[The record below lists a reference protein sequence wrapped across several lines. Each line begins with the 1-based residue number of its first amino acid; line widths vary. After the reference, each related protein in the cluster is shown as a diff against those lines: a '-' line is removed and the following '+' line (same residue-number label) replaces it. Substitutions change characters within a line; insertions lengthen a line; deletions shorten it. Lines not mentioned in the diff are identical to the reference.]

1 MPTIYEYKGVS
12 YELPDGLSEDA
23 ALARIKS
30 SLQPQP
36 AQPPV
41 APPSSGFLMGLKDPI
56 TGAAQLLPRALA
68 GITSLGGTTPNPVSQ
83 YFSEEAKRLDEM
95 AKAEEQA
102 YQAQREAQGSSG
114 FDVARLG
121 GNILNPASLLPAA
134 RVAQLA
140 RARGLS
146 TVGQAAAGGA
156 VSGAMQPAVGEG
168 TFGEQKTEQVALG
181 AVTGPIGE
189 KVVAG
194 AGRVLNPLVSKAEQ
208 TMRDLGITPTTG
220 QTLGGQFKTIEE
232 FAQNLPLIGSSIE
245 NARQRVLFD
254 FNKGVINK
262 ALQKVNDKLP
272 ADVVGRDAIA
282 YASDEV
288 SKKYDDVLSKMS
300 FDLNFA
306 TTSNVLGSLS
316 KAKSLDSNQRTQIT
330 EALNDIVFGK
340 FAGQKIDG
348 QTYKGIESDL
358 RKKASNYANSSTASE
373 REVGEA
379 LTDVL
384 GVIKKELYFQNPK
397 QTSQLRRIDGA
408 YSDLSV
414 INVAAAN
421 SGADNGVFTPKQF
434 NTAVRQQDQTRRKT
448 SFAKGRAK
456 GQEISDAAV
465 QVLGDTARSTLE
477 GRIAAST
484 LGGFGLL
491 SQPQVA
497 IPAVSLIPPAYS
509 PAGQAAIDM
518 LLRQRP
524 ELLQRVGGMFSQQS
538 APLGSV
544 VAPSAV
550 GQYNLSERGQSPY
563 IELRGMAER

>member
-1 MPTIYEYKGVS
+1 MATIYEYKGVS
-12 YELPDGLSEDA
+12 YELPDGLTEDQ
-23 ALARIKS
+23 ALSRIKS
-30 SLQPQP
+30 SLEPTP
-36 AQPPV
+36 KEAPV
-41 APPSSGFLMGLKDPI
+41 EAPTSGFMMGLKDPI
-56 TGAAQLLPRALA
+56 SAGAQMLPRALA
-68 GITSLGGTTPNPVSQ
+68 YATSLGGTKPNSLSELLTREARRVNEMVQ
-83 YFSEEAKRLDEM
+83 SEEK
-95 AKAEEQA
+95 A
-102 YQAQREAQGSSG
+102 YQAQREKQGETG
-114 FDVARLG
+114 FDFPRLG
-121 GNILNPASLLPAA
+121 GNIVNPASIVPAA
-134 RVAQLA
+134 RAAQLA
-140 RARGLS
+140 K
-146 TVGQAAAGGA
+146 AAGVGALGQTVTAGA
-156 VSGAMQPAVGEG
+156 VSGAMQPVVQGDNFA
-168 TFGEQKTEQVALG
+168 EQKLEQTGFG
-181 AVTGPIGE
+181 AVTAPLGE
-189 KVVAG
+189 KVVKG
-194 AGRVLNPLVSKAEQ
+194 ASRVLNPLVSKAEQ

-262 ALQKVNDKLP
+262 ALQKVDDKLP

-288 SKKYDDVLSKMS
+288 SKKYDDVLAKMS
-300 FDLNFA
+300 FDLDFS
-306 TTSNVLGSLS
+306 TTSNILGALS
-316 KAKSLDSNQRTQIT
+316 KAKSLDSNQRQQIT
-330 EALNDIVFGK
+330 ETLNDVVFGK

-358 RKKASNYANSSTASE
+358 RKKASNYANSATASE

-384 GVIKKELYFQNPK
+384 GAIKKELYFQNPK
-397 QTSQLRRIDGA
+397 QTSKLRRIDSA

-434 NTAVRQQDQTRRKT
+434 STAVRQQDQTRRKS

-484 LGGFGLL
+484 VGGLGLL
-491 SQPQVA
+491 SQPQVG
-497 IPAVSLIPPAYS
+497 IPLAMTVPPAYS
-509 PAGQAAIDM
+509 PGGQMAIDM

-524 ELLQRVGGMFSQQS
+524 ELAKRMGGLLSQQ
-538 APLGSV
+538 ATPIGAV
-544 VAPSAV
+544 TVPSMI
-550 GQYNLSERGQSPY
+550 GQYNLSERR
-563 IELRGMAER
+563 E

>member
-1 MPTIYEYKGVS
+1 MPTYVQVGKDVIEF
-12 YELPDGLSEDA
+12 PDGMSDEQIA
-23 ALARIKS
+23 QAISGSA
-30 SLQPQP
+30 PQ
-36 AQPPV
+36 AK
-41 APPSSGFLMGLKDPI
+41 APSSGFLMGLKDPI
-56 TGAAQLLPRALA
+56 TGGAQLLPRALA
-68 GITSLGGTTPNPVSQ
+68 GITSLGGATPNPVSQ
-83 YFSEEAKRLDEM
+83 FFSEEAKRVDEM
-95 AKAEEQA
+95 ARAEEQA
-102 YQAQREAQGSSG
+102 YQAQRQAQGDSG
-114 FDVARLG
+114 FDVSRLG

-140 RARGLS
+140 RARGVS

-156 VSGAMQPAVGEG
+156 VGGAMQPAVGEG

-194 AGRVLNPLVSKAEQ
+194 AGRVLNPLVSKAEK

-262 ALQKVNDKLP
+262 ALQKVEDKLP

-300 FDLNFA
+300 FDLDFA
-306 TTSNVLGSLS
+306 TTSNILGALS
-316 KAKSLDSNQRTQIT
+316 KAKSLDSNQRAQIT
-330 EALNDIVFGK
+330 ETLNDIVFGK

-358 RKKASNYANSSTASE
+358 RKKASNYANSATASE

-384 GVIKKELYFQNPK
+384 GAIKKELYFQNPK
-397 QTSQLRRIDGA
+397 QTSKLRRIDSA

-434 NTAVRQQDQTRRKT
+434 STAVRQQDQTRRKT

-456 GQEISDAAV
+456 GQEVSDAAV

-484 LGGFGLL
+484 VGGLGMF

-497 IPAVSLIPPAYS
+497 IPAVGLIPPAYS
-509 PAGQAAIDM
+509 PTGQAAIDM

-524 ELLQRVGGMFSQQS
+524 ELLQRVGGLLSQQS

-544 VAPSAV
+544 LAPSAV
-550 GQYNLSERGQSPY
+550 GQYNISERQ
-563 IELRGMAER
+563 

>member
-1 MPTIYEYKGVS
+1 MPTYVQVGKDVIEF
-12 YELPDGLSEDA
+12 PDGMSDEQIA
-23 ALARIKS
+23 QAIS
-30 SLQPQP
+30 GSTPQ
-36 AQPPV
+36 V
-41 APPSSGFLMGLKDPI
+41 TPPSSGFTMGLKDPI
-56 TGAAQLLPRALA
+56 TGVAQMLPRALA

-83 YFSEEAKRLDEM
+83 FFSQEAKRVDEM

-102 YQAQREAQGSSG
+102 YQAQRQAQGDSG

-121 GNILNPASLLPAA
+121 GNILNPASLVPAA

-140 RARGLS
+140 RARGLAP
-146 TVGQAAAGGA
+146 VAQAAVGGA
-156 VSGAMQPAVGEG
+156 VGGAMQPATGEG

-181 AVTGPIGE
+181 TVTGPIGE

-194 AGRVLNPLVSKAEQ
+194 AGRVLNPLVSKAEK

-262 ALQKVNDKLP
+262 ALQKVDDKLP
-272 ADVVGRDAIA
+272 AEVVGRDAIA

-300 FDLNFA
+300 FDLDFS
-306 TTSNVLGSLS
+306 TTSNILGALSKSKSLS
-316 KAKSLDSNQRTQIT
+316 SDQRTQISET
-330 EALNDIVFGK
+330 LNDIVFGK

-358 RKKASNYANSSTASE
+358 RKKASNYANSATASE

-384 GVIKKELYFQNPK
+384 GVLKKELYFQNPK
-397 QTSQLRRIDGA
+397 QTSKLRRIDSA
-408 YSDLSV
+408 YGDLSV

-421 SGADNGVFTPKQF
+421 SGADNGVFTPKHF
-434 NTAVRQQDQTRRKT
+434 STAVRQQDQTRRKT

-456 GQEISDAAV
+456 GQEASDAAV

-497 IPAVSLIPPAYS
+497 IPAVMAVPPAYS
-509 PAGQAAIDM
+509 QGGQAAIDM

-524 ELLQRVGGMFSQQS
+524 ELLQRVGGMLSQQA

-544 VAPSAV
+544 IAPSAV
-550 GQYNLSERGQSPY
+550 GQYNRSERQ
-563 IELRGMAER
+563 

>member
-30 SLQPQP
+30 SLQPQT
-36 AQPPV
+36 AQPQA

-83 YFSEEAKRLDEM
+83 FFSEEAKRVDEM
-95 AKAEEQA
+95 ARAEEQA
-102 YQAQREAQGSSG
+102 YQAQREGQGDSG

-121 GNILNPASLLPAA
+121 GNILNPASFIPAA

-140 RARGLS
+140 KARGVS
-146 TVGQAAAGGA
+146 TVGQAAAAGA
-156 VSGAMQPAVGEG
+156 VGGAMQPAVGEG

-208 TMRDLGITPTTG
+208 TMRDLGIRPTTG

-262 ALQKVNDKLP
+262 ALQKVDDKLP

-300 FDLNFA
+300 FDLDFA
-306 TTSNVLGSLS
+306 TTSNILGALS
-316 KAKSLDSNQRTQIT
+316 KAKSLDANQRAQVT
-330 EALNDIVFGK
+330 ETLNDIVFGK
-340 FAGQKIDG
+340 FAGQKLDG

-358 RKKASNYANSSTASE
+358 RKKASNYANSATASE

-384 GVIKKELYFQNPK
+384 GAIKKELYFQNPK
-397 QTSQLRRIDGA
+397 QTSKLRRIDSA

-434 NTAVRQQDQTRRKT
+434 STAVRQQDQTRRKT

-484 LGGFGLL
+484 VGGLGMF

-497 IPAVSLIPPAYS
+497 IPAVGLIPPAYS
-509 PAGQAAIDM
+509 PTGQAAIDM

-524 ELLQRVGGMFSQQS
+524 ELLQRLGGMLSQQS
-538 APLGSV
+538 APLGGV
-544 VAPSAV
+544 IAPSAV
-550 GQYNLSERGQSPY
+550 GQYNLSERQ
-563 IELRGMAER
+563 

>member
-12 YELPDGLSEDA
+12 YELPDGLTEDV

-36 AQPPV
+36 TQQDVKA
-41 APPSSGFLMGLKDPI
+41 PSSGFLMGLKDPI

-68 GITSLGGTTPNPVSQ
+68 GVTSLGGTTPNPVSEF
-83 YFSEEAKRLDEM
+83 FSKEAMRVDEM

-102 YQAQREAQGSSG
+102 YQAQRQAQGESG
-114 FDVARLG
+114 FDVSRLG

-140 RARGLS
+140 RARGVS

-156 VSGAMQPAVGEG
+156 VGGAMQPAVGDG

-194 AGRVLNPLVSKAEQ
+194 AGRVLNPLVSKAEK

-262 ALQKVNDKLP
+262 ALGKVDDKLP

-300 FDLNFA
+300 FDLDFA
-306 TTSNVLGSLS
+306 TTSNILGALS
-316 KAKSLDSNQRTQIT
+316 KAKSLDANQRKQVT
-330 EALNDIVFGK
+330 ETLNDIVFGK

-384 GVIKKELYFQNPK
+384 GAIKKELYFQNPK
-397 QTSQLRRIDGA
+397 QTSKLRRIDSA

-484 LGGFGLL
+484 VGGLGLL

-497 IPAVSLIPPAYS
+497 IPAVGLIPPAYS
-509 PAGQAAIDM
+509 PTGQAAIDI

-524 ELLQRVGGMFSQQS
+524 ELFKSMGGLFSQQS

-544 VAPSAV
+544 LVPSAV
-550 GQYNLSERGQSPY
+550 GQYNLSERQ
-563 IELRGMAER
+563 

>member
-1 MPTIYEYKGVS
+1 MPTYVQVGKDVVEF
-12 YELPDGLSEDA
+12 PDGMSDEQIAQAISGDM
-23 ALARIKS
+23 
-30 SLQPQP
+30 PQ
-36 AQPPV
+36 AK
-41 APPSSGFLMGLKDPI
+41 APSSGFMMGLKDPI
-56 TGAAQLLPRALA
+56 TSGAQMIPRALGA
-68 GITSLGGTTPNPVSQ
+68 VASLGGTKPNSLSDLL
-83 YFSEEAKRLDEM
+83 YREAKRIDEM
-95 AKAEEQA
+95 AKAEEQS
-102 YQAQREAQGSSG
+102 YQAQRAKEGESG

-121 GNILNPASLLPAA
+121 GNILNPASLVPAA

-140 RARGLS
+140 RAKGLS
-146 TVGQAAAGGA
+146 NVGQAIAGGA
-156 VSGAMQPAVGEG
+156 VGGAMQPVVGEG
-168 TFGEQKTEQVALG
+168 EFGEQKAEQVVLG
-181 AVTGPIGE
+181 GVTGPVGE

-194 AGRVLNPLVSKAEQ
+194 AGRVLNPLVSKAEK

-254 FNKGVINK
+254 FNKGIINK
-262 ALQKVNDKLP
+262 ALQKVDDKLP
-272 ADVVGRDAIA
+272 AEVVGRDAIA

-300 FDLNFA
+300 FDLDFA
-306 TTSNVLGSLS
+306 TTSNILGALS
-316 KAKSLDSNQRTQIT
+316 KAKSLSPDQRQQIT
-330 EALNDIVFGK
+330 ETLNDVVFGK
-340 FAGQKIDG
+340 FAGQKLDG

-358 RKKASNYANSSTASE
+358 RKKASNYANSATASE

-384 GVIKKELYFQNPK
+384 GAIKKELYFQNPK
-397 QTSQLRRIDGA
+397 QTSKLRRIDSA

-434 NTAVRQQDQTRRKT
+434 STAVRQQDQTRRKT

-456 GQEISDAAV
+456 GQEVSDAAV

-484 LGGFGLL
+484 VGGLGLL
-491 SQPQVA
+491 SQPQVG
-497 IPAVSLIPPAYS
+497 IPLALTVPPAYS
-509 PAGQAAIDM
+509 QGGQSFIDA
-518 LLRQRP
+518 LLRNRP
-524 ELLQRVGGMFSQQS
+524 ELLQRVGGMLSQQS
-538 APLGSV
+538 APLGGV

-550 GQYNLSERGQSPY
+550 GQYNLSER
-563 IELRGMAER
+563 R

>member
-12 YELPDGLSEDA
+12 YELPDGLNEDA

-102 YQAQREAQGSSG
+102 YQAQREAQGGSG

-140 RARGLS
+140 RARGVS

-232 FAQNLPLIGSSIE
+232 FSQNLPLIGSSIE

-300 FDLNFA
+300 FDLSFT
-306 TTSNVLGSLS
+306 TTSNILGSLS

-524 ELLQRVGGMFSQQS
+524 ELLQRVGGMLSQQS

-550 GQYNLSERGQSPY
+550 GQYNLSERRQPPY

>member
-1 MPTIYEYKGVS
+1 MSTIYEYKGAS

-30 SLQPQP
+30 SLQTQT
-36 AQPPV
+36 AQPQ
-41 APPSSGFLMGLKDPI
+41 ATPPSSGFLMGLKDPI
-56 TGAAQLLPRALA
+56 TGVAQLLPRALS

-83 YFSEEAKRLDEM
+83 FFSEEAKRVDEM
-95 AKAEEQA
+95 ARAEEQA
-102 YQAQREAQGSSG
+102 YQAQREAQGGTG
-114 FDVARLG
+114 FDVSRLG
-121 GNILNPASLLPAA
+121 GNILNPVNFIPAA

-140 RARGLS
+140 KARGVS
-146 TVGQAAAGGA
+146 TLGQAATAGA
-156 VSGAMQPAVGEG
+156 VGGAMQPAVGEG
-168 TFGEQKTEQVALG
+168 TFGEQKTEQVVLG

-189 KVVAG
+189 KVVSG
-194 AGRVLNPLVSKAEQ
+194 TGRVLNPLVSKAEQ
-208 TMRDLGITPTTG
+208 TMRNLGITPTTG

-262 ALQKVNDKLP
+262 ALQKVDDKLP
-272 ADVVGRDAIA
+272 AEVVGRDAIA

-300 FDLNFA
+300 FDLDFA
-306 TTSNVLGSLS
+306 TTSNILGSLS
-316 KAKSLDSNQRTQIT
+316 KAKSLSSDQRQQIT
-330 EALNDIVFGK
+330 ETLNDVVFGK
-340 FAGQKIDG
+340 FAGQKLDG

-358 RKKASNYANSSTASE
+358 RKKASNYANSATASE

-384 GVIKKELYFQNPK
+384 GVLKKELYFQNPK
-397 QTSQLRRIDGA
+397 QTSKLRRIDSA

-421 SGADNGVFTPKQF
+421 SGAENGVFTPKQYS
-434 NTAVRQQDQTRRKT
+434 TAVRQQDQTRRKT

-484 LGGFGLL
+484 VGGLGLL
-491 SQPQVA
+491 SQPQVG
-497 IPAVSLIPPAYS
+497 IPLALTVPPAYS
-509 PAGQAAIDM
+509 QGGQAAIDM

-524 ELLQRVGGMFSQQS
+524 ELLQRVGGMLSQQS
-538 APLGSV
+538 APLGGV
-544 VAPSAV
+544 VAPSAI
-550 GQYNLSERGQSPY
+550 GQYNLSER
-563 IELRGMAER
+563 R

>member
-1 MPTIYEYKGVS
+1 MAIYVQVGKDVIEF
-12 YELPDGLSEDA
+12 PDGMSDEQIEKAIA
-23 ALARIKS
+23 ANMPDVKA
-30 SLQPQP
+30 
-36 AQPPV
+36 
-41 APPSSGFLMGLKDPI
+41 PSSGFLMGLKDPI
-56 TGAAQLLPRALA
+56 TAGAQMIPRALGA
-68 GITSLGGTTPNPVSQ
+68 VASLGGTKPNALSDLL
-83 YFSEEAKRLDEM
+83 YREAKRVDEM
-95 AKAEEQA
+95 AKAEEQG
-102 YQAQREAQGSSG
+102 YQAQREKEGESG

-121 GNILNPASLLPAA
+121 GNILNPASLVPAA

-140 RARGLS
+140 RAKGLS
-146 TVGQAAAGGA
+146 NVGQAVAGGA
-156 VSGAMQPAVGEG
+156 VGGAMQPVVGEG
-168 TFGEQKTEQVALG
+168 EFGEQKTEQVVLG
-181 AVTGPIGE
+181 GVTGPIGE

-208 TMRDLGITPTTG
+208 TMRSLGVTPTTG

-262 ALQKVNDKLP
+262 ALQKVDDKLP
-272 ADVVGRDAIA
+272 AEVVGRDAIA

-300 FDLNFA
+300 FDLDFA
-306 TTSNVLGSLS
+306 TTSNILGSLS
-316 KAKSLDSNQRTQIT
+316 KAKSLSPDQRQQVSET
-330 EALNDIVFGK
+330 LNDIVFGK

-358 RKKASNYANSSTASE
+358 RKKASNYANSATASE

-384 GVIKKELYFQNPK
+384 GVLKKELYFQNPK
-397 QTSQLRRIDGA
+397 QTSKLRRIDSA

-421 SGADNGVFTPKQF
+421 SGAENGVFTPKQF
-434 NTAVRQQDQTRRKT
+434 STAVRQQDQTRRKS

-456 GQEISDAAV
+456 GQEVSDAAV

-484 LGGFGLL
+484 VGGLGLL
-491 SQPQVA
+491 SQPQVG
-497 IPAVSLIPPAYS
+497 IPLALTVPPAYS
-509 PAGQAAIDM
+509 QGGQSFIDA
-518 LLRQRP
+518 LLRSRP
-524 ELLQRVGGMFSQQS
+524 ELLQRVGGMLSQQS

-550 GQYNLSERGQSPY
+550 GQYNLSER
-563 IELRGMAER
+563 R

>member
-1 MPTIYEYKGVS
+1 MAIYVQVGNDVVEF
-12 YELPDGLSEDA
+12 PDGMSDEQIA
-23 ALARIKS
+23 QAIS
-30 SLQPQP
+30 GSMPQ
-36 AQPPV
+36 AK
-41 APPSSGFLMGLKDPI
+41 APSSGFMMGLKDPI
-56 TGAAQLLPRALA
+56 TAGAQMIPRALGA
-68 GITSLGGTTPNPVSQ
+68 VASLGGTKPNSLSDLL
-83 YFSEEAKRLDEM
+83 YREAKRVDEM
-95 AKAEEQA
+95 AKAEEQS
-102 YQAQREAQGSSG
+102 YQAQRAKEGESG

-121 GNILNPASLLPAA
+121 GNILNPVSLVPAA

-140 RARGLS
+140 RAKGLS
-146 TVGQAAAGGA
+146 NVGQAVAGGA
-156 VSGAMQPAVGEG
+156 VGGAMQPVVGEG
-168 TFGEQKTEQVALG
+168 EFGEQKTEQVVLG
-181 AVTGPIGE
+181 GVTGPIGE

-208 TMRDLGITPTTG
+208 TMRSLGVTPTTG

-262 ALQKVNDKLP
+262 ALQKVDDKLP
-272 ADVVGRDAIA
+272 AEVVGRDAIA

-288 SKKYDDVLSKMS
+288 SKKYDDVLAKMS
-300 FDLNFA
+300 FDLDFA
-306 TTSNVLGSLS
+306 TTSNILGALS
-316 KAKSLDSNQRTQIT
+316 KAKSLDSNQRQQIT
-330 EALNDIVFGK
+330 ETLNDVVFGK

-358 RKKASNYANSSTASE
+358 RKKASNYANSATASE
-373 REVGEA
+373 REVGDA
-379 LTDVL
+379 LTEVL
-384 GVIKKELYFQNPK
+384 GAIKKELYFQNPK
-397 QTSQLRRIDGA
+397 QTSKLRRIDSA

-434 NTAVRQQDQTRRKT
+434 STAVRQQDQTRRKT

-484 LGGFGLL
+484 VGGLGLL
-491 SQPQVA
+491 SQPQVG
-497 IPAVSLIPPAYS
+497 IPLALTVPPAYS
-509 PAGQAAIDM
+509 QGGQAAIDM

-524 ELLQRVGGMFSQQS
+524 ELLQRVGGMLSQQS
-538 APLGSV
+538 APIGSV

-550 GQYNLSERGQSPY
+550 GQYNISERRQ
-563 IELRGMAER
+563 

>member
-1 MPTIYEYKGVS
+1 MAIYVQVGKDVIEF
-12 YELPDGLSEDA
+12 PDGMSDA
-23 ALARIKS
+23 EIEQSIAGNT
-30 SLQPQP
+30 PQ
-36 AQPPV
+36 AK
-41 APPSSGFLMGLKDPI
+41 APSSGFMMGLKDPI
-56 TGAAQLLPRALA
+56 TAGAQMIPRALGA
-68 GITSLGGTTPNPVSQ
+68 VASLGGTKPNALSDLL
-83 YFSEEAKRLDEM
+83 YREAKRVDEM
-95 AKAEEQA
+95 AKAEEQS
-102 YQAQREAQGSSG
+102 YQAQRAKEGESG

-121 GNILNPASLLPAA
+121 GNILNPASLVPAA

-140 RARGLS
+140 RAKGLS
-146 TVGQAAAGGA
+146 NVGQAVAGGA
-156 VSGAMQPAVGEG
+156 VGGAMQPVVGEG
-168 TFGEQKTEQVALG
+168 EFGEQKAEQVVLG
-181 AVTGPIGE
+181 GVTGPIGE

-194 AGRVLNPLVSKAEQ
+194 TGRVLNPLVSKAEK
-208 TMRDLGITPTTG
+208 TMRDLGIMPTTG

-262 ALQKVNDKLP
+262 ALQKVDDKLP

-300 FDLNFA
+300 FDLDFA
-306 TTSNVLGSLS
+306 TTSNILGALS
-316 KAKSLDSNQRTQIT
+316 KAKSLSPDQRQQVSET
-330 EALNDIVFGK
+330 LNDIVFGK
-340 FAGQKIDG
+340 FSGQKIDG

-358 RKKASNYANSSTASE
+358 RKKASNYANSATASE

-384 GVIKKELYFQNPK
+384 GAIKKELYFQNPK
-397 QTSQLRRIDGA
+397 QTSKLRRIDSA

-434 NTAVRQQDQTRRKT
+434 STAVRQQDQTRRKT

-484 LGGFGLL
+484 VGGLGLF

-497 IPAVSLIPPAYS
+497 IPAVGIIPPAYS
-509 PAGQAAIDM
+509 PGGQKLIDA
-518 LLRQRP
+518 LLRSRP
-524 ELLQRVGGMFSQQS
+524 ELLQRVGGMLSQQS

-544 VAPSAV
+544 IAPSAV
-550 GQYNLSERGQSPY
+550 GQYNLSERRQ
-563 IELRGMAER
+563 

>member
-1 MPTIYEYKGVS
+1 MPTYVQVGKDVIEF
-12 YELPDGLSEDA
+12 PDGMSDEQIA
-23 ALARIKS
+23 QAIS
-30 SLQPQP
+30 GSTPQ
-36 AQPPV
+36 V
-41 APPSSGFLMGLKDPI
+41 TPPSSGFTMGLKDPI
-56 TGAAQLLPRALA
+56 TGVAQMLPRALA

-83 YFSEEAKRLDEM
+83 FFSGEAKRVDEM

-102 YQAQREAQGSSG
+102 YQAQRQAQGGSG

-121 GNILNPASLLPAA
+121 GNILNPASLVPAA
-134 RVAQLA
+134 RIAQLA

-146 TVGQAAAGGA
+146 PVVQAAAGGA
-156 VSGAMQPAVGEG
+156 VGGAMQPATGEG

-208 TMRDLGITPTTG
+208 TMRSLGVTPTTG

-262 ALQKVNDKLP
+262 ALQKVDDKLP
-272 ADVVGRDAIA
+272 AEVIGRDAIA

-300 FDLNFA
+300 FDLDFS
-306 TTSNVLGSLS
+306 TTSNILGALSKSKSLS
-316 KAKSLDSNQRTQIT
+316 SDQRQQVSET
-330 EALNDIVFGK
+330 LNDIVFGK

-358 RKKASNYANSSTASE
+358 RKKASNYANSATASE

-384 GVIKKELYFQNPK
+384 GVLKKELYFQNPK
-397 QTSQLRRIDGA
+397 QTSKLRRIDSA

-434 NTAVRQQDQTRRKT
+434 STAVRQQDQTRRKT

-456 GQEISDAAV
+456 GQEVSDAAV

-497 IPAVSLIPPAYS
+497 IPAVMAVPPAYS
-509 PAGQAAIDM
+509 AGGQAAIDM

-524 ELLQRVGGMFSQQS
+524 ELLQRMGGMLSQQS

-544 VAPSAV
+544 IAPSTV
-550 GQYNLSERGQSPY
+550 GQYNRSERQ
-563 IELRGMAER
+563 

>member
-1 MPTIYEYKGVS
+1 MATIYEYKGVS
-12 YELPDGLSEDA
+12 YELPDGLSEDD
-23 ALARIKS
+23 ALSRIKS
-30 SLQPQP
+30 SLQPEPSQP
-36 AQPPV
+36 DVKA
-41 APPSSGFLMGLKDPI
+41 PSSGFLMGLKDPI
-56 TGAAQLLPRALA
+56 TAGAQMIPRALGA
-68 GITSLGGTTPNPVSQ
+68 VASLGGTKPNSLSDLL
-83 YFSEEAKRLDEM
+83 YREAKRMDEM
-95 AKAEEQA
+95 AKAEEQG
-102 YQAQREAQGSSG
+102 YQAQREQAGESG

-121 GNILNPASLLPAA
+121 GNILNPASLVPAA

-140 RARGLS
+140 RAKGLS
-146 TVGQAAAGGA
+146 NVGQAIAGGA
-156 VSGAMQPAVGEG
+156 VGGAMQPVVGEG
-168 TFGEQKTEQVALG
+168 EFGEQKAEQVVLG
-181 AVTGPIGE
+181 GVTGPVGE

-194 AGRVLNPLVSKAEQ
+194 AGRVLNPLVSKAEK

-254 FNKGVINK
+254 FNKGIINK
-262 ALQKVNDKLP
+262 ALQKVDDKLP
-272 ADVVGRDAIA
+272 AEVVGRDAIA

-300 FDLNFA
+300 FDLDFA
-306 TTSNVLGSLS
+306 TTSNILGALS
-316 KAKSLDSNQRTQIT
+316 KAKSLSPDQRQQIT
-330 EALNDIVFGK
+330 ETLNDVVFGK
-340 FAGQKIDG
+340 FAGQKLDG

-358 RKKASNYANSSTASE
+358 RKKASNYANSATASE

-384 GVIKKELYFQNPK
+384 GAIKKELYFQNPK
-397 QTSQLRRIDGA
+397 QTSKLRRIDSA

-434 NTAVRQQDQTRRKT
+434 STAVRQQDQTRRKT

-484 LGGFGLL
+484 VGGLGLL
-491 SQPQVA
+491 SQPQVG
-497 IPAVSLIPPAYS
+497 IPLALTVPPAYS
-509 PAGQAAIDM
+509 QGGQAAIDM

-524 ELLQRVGGMFSQQS
+524 ELLQRVGGMLSQQS

-550 GQYNLSERGQSPY
+550 GQYNLSER
-563 IELRGMAER
+563 R